1 MSRWLAITAA
11 LGLTNAAMAFVLF
24 KNEDGKPLRW
34 RLDELDPRVDPN
46 VVNPDTRAIRYYL
59 ARDAW
64 SEQNA
69 EAELNAVRTAIG
81 QWQSVPGTVLK
92 FEEAGLVTAGVDV
105 GRDNTNVV
113 YWVKEAAANGAV
125 WVNNERTEISG
136 ALAVTFPMYFDDMI
150 FEADM
155 VFNGV
160 DYRWFTD
167 YNNSFSA
174 DKFVEAAALH
184 EFGHFIGLQHSP
196 LGAAT
201 MFWRITAGVSLPVG
215 WSCLLRDEV
224 AAAQTLYG
232 KPDVLAK
239 LGSIVGKV
247 TMGSGLV
254 FGAVVLAEDTH
265 GNIIQ
270 STVSERNGRYEL
282 TALPPA
288 SYRLR
293 VAPLNSP
300 DAQPRPLVRDINISI
315 EHEGAE
321 TNFRPTGYKQAAVG
335 VGKTATL
342 DFAVKKGAA
351 PFYVSAV
358 RPPTT
363 KQNVFKLV
371 SDPFAL
377 ERTGKKQ
384 TIGIYSPTLPMSG
397 ATLRL
402 TGDGVTHGE
411 TTFNPDAFDGFR
423 LISVEVTVAKN
434 AAPGVRSLTVQK
446 GNDLAYINGFVEI
459 ISGEQDHNFDR
470 LDDRWQREQFAVF
483 SSAEAHADA
492 DPDADGY
499 TNREEFLTGKNPMDT
514 GSFPLLEIGSISV
527 DEQGTTI
534 QWGSVPGKRYQVW
547 SKPNAALAKWRE
559 VGEPVTAQRSF
570 TFFIDPAERE
580 EFQFYRVQA
589 LP

>member
-34 RLDELDPRVDPN
+34 RLDELDPLVHPN
-46 VVNPDTRAIRYYL
+46 VVNRDTRAIRYYL

-92 FEEAGLVTAGVDV
+92 FEEAGLVPPGVDIN
-105 GRDNTNVV
+105 GGDNTNVV
-113 YWVKEAAANGAV
+113 YWVKQAAPNGAV
-125 WVNNERTEISG
+125 WVNDERTEISG
-136 ALAVTFPMYFDDMI
+136 ALAVTFPMYSHDHTI
-150 FEADM
+150 VEADM

-167 YNNSFSA
+167 HNNSFSA

-196 LGAAT
+196 LGVAT
-201 MFWRITAGVSLPVG
+201 MFSRITAGVGLAVG
-215 WSCLLRDEV
+215 LLKDEV

-232 KPDVLAK
+232 KPAALAE

-247 TMGSGLV
+247 TMGRGLV
-254 FGAVVLAEDTH
+254 FGAVVLAEGVH

-288 SYRLR
+288 TYRLR

-300 DAQPRPLVRDINISI
+300 DAKPRPLVRDMDISI
-315 EHEGAE
+315 EHQGAE
-321 TNFRPTGYKQAAVG
+321 TNFQPTGYKQVVVG
-335 VGKTATL
+335 VGKSTTL
-342 DFAVKKGAA
+342 DFAVEKGAA

-358 RPPTT
+358 RPPTM
-363 KQNVFKLV
+363 KQNLFELAFE
-371 SDPFAL
+371 PFAL

-384 TIGIYSPTLPMSG
+384 TIGIYSPTLPMGG

-411 TTFNPDAFDGFR
+411 TTFDPDKFDGFR

-434 AAPGVRSLTVQK
+434 ATPGVRSMYVQK
-446 GNDLAYINGFVEI
+446 GNDVAYINGFVEI
-459 ISGEQDHNFDR
+459 ISGVQDYNFDG
-470 LDDRWQREQFAVF
+470 LDDSWQREQFAVF

-499 TNREEFLTGKNPMDT
+499 NNREEFLTGKNPTDA
-514 GSFPLLEIGSISV
+514 GSFPLLEIGSIIV

-534 QWGSVPGKRYQVW
+534 QWSSVPGKHYQVW
-547 SKPNAALAKWRE
+547 SKPDVANAKWHK
-559 VGEPVTAQRSF
+559 VGEPIVATRSF
-570 TFFIDPAERE
+570 TFFIDSTERE
-580 EFQFYRVQA
+580 EFQFYRVQV
-589 LP
+589 LL

>member
-1 MSRWLAITAA
+1 MRRWPAIAAA
-11 LGLTNAAMAFVLF
+11 LGLAHAATAFVLF
-24 KNEDGKPLRW
+24 KNEDDQPLRW
-34 RLDELDPRVDPN
+34 RLDDLDPFVHPN
-46 VVNPDTRAIRYYL
+46 VVNRDTRAIRYYL

-64 SEQNA
+64 SAKNA
-69 EAELNAVRTAIG
+69 AAELDAIRAAIG
-81 QWQSVPGTVLK
+81 QWQSVPGTILK
-92 FEEAGLVTAGVDV
+92 FEEGGLVPPGVDV
-105 GRDNTNVV
+105 NGEDNTNVV
-113 YWVKEAAANGAV
+113 YWVKKAAGNGAV

-136 ALAVTFPMYFDDMI
+136 ALAVTFPMYFDDHTI
-150 FEADM
+150 VEADM

-160 DYRWFTD
+160 DHRWFTD

-174 DKFVEAAALH
+174 DKFVEAVALH

-201 MFWRITAGVSLPVG
+201 MFSRPVG
-215 WSCLLRDEV
+215 LAVGLLKDEV

-232 KPDVLAK
+232 KPATLAE
-239 LGSIVGKV
+239 LGSITGKV
-247 TMGSGLV
+247 TMGRGLV

-270 STVSERNGRYEL
+270 STVTERNGRYEL

-342 DFAVKKGAA
+342 DFAVNNGKAQ
-351 PFYVSAV
+351 FYISAV

-363 KQNVFKLV
+363 KQNMLELAFE
-371 SDPFAL
+371 PIAI

-384 TIGIYSPTLPMSG
+384 MIGVYSPTLPTSG

-402 TGDGVTHGE
+402 TGDGVVYGK
-411 TTFNPDAFDGFR
+411 TTYNPNAFDGFNM
-423 LISVEVTVAKN
+423 ISVEVTVAKN
-434 AAPGVRSLTVQK
+434 AAPGVRSLFVQK
-446 GNDLAYINGFVEI
+446 GNDKAYLNGFAEI
-459 ISGEQDHNFDR
+459 LSGEEDHNFDG

-492 DPDADGY
+492 DADADGY
-499 TNREEFLTGKNPMDT
+499 TNREEYVTGKNPTDA
-514 GSFPLLEIGSISV
+514 GSFPLLEIASITV

-547 SKPNAALAKWRE
+547 RKPDASLAKWRKT
-559 VGEPVTAQRSF
+559 GASVTARRSF
-570 TFFIDPAERE
+570 TFFTDPSERKA
-580 EFQFYRVQA
+580 FQFYRVQA

>member
-46 VVNPDTRAIRYYL
+46 VVNRDTRAIRYYL

-92 FEEAGLVTAGVDV
+92 FEEAGLVLPGVDV
-105 GRDNTNVV
+105 NGEDSTNVV
-113 YWVKEAAANGAV
+113 YWVKQAAPNGAV
-125 WVNNERTEISG
+125 WVNDEQTEISG
-136 ALAVTFPMYFDDMI
+136 ALAVTFPMYSDDHTI
-150 FEADM
+150 VGADM

-160 DYRWFTD
+160 DHRWFTD

-174 DKFVEAAALH
+174 DKFVEAVALH

-201 MFWRITAGVSLPVG
+201 MFSRPVG
-215 WSCLLRDEV
+215 LAVGLLKDEV

-232 KPDVLAK
+232 KPAALAE

-247 TMGSGLV
+247 TMGRGLV

-300 DAQPRPLVRDINISI
+300 DEQPRPLVRDINISI

-321 TNFRPTGYKQAAVG
+321 TNFRATGYKQVVVG
-335 VGKTATL
+335 VGKSTTL

-363 KQNVFKLV
+363 KQNLFELAFE
-371 SDPFAL
+371 PFAL

-384 TIGIYSPTLPMSG
+384 TIGIYSPTLPVGG

-411 TTFNPDAFDGFR
+411 TTFAPDVFDDYR

-446 GNDLAYINGFVEI
+446 GNDLAYVNGFVEI
-459 ISGEQDHNFDR
+459 ISGVQDYNFDG
-470 LDDRWQREQFAVF
+470 LDDSWQREQFAVF

-499 TNREEFLTGKNPMDT
+499 NNREEFLTGKNPTDA

-547 SKPNAALAKWRE
+547 SKPDAALAKWHKT
-559 VGEPVTAQRSF
+559 GDPVTAQRSF

-580 EFQFYRVQA
+580 AFQFYRVQA

>member
-1 MSRWLAITAA
+1 MFSR
-11 LGLTNAAMAFVLF
+11 
-24 KNEDGKPLRW
+24 P
-34 RLDELDPRVDPN
+34 
-46 VVNPDTRAIRYYL
+46 
-59 ARDAW
+59 
-64 SEQNA
+64 
-69 EAELNAVRTAIG
+69 
-81 QWQSVPGTVLK
+81 
-92 FEEAGLVTAGVDV
+92 V
-105 GRDNTNVV
+105 G
-113 YWVKEAAANGAV
+113 
-125 WVNNERTEISG
+125 
-136 ALAVTFPMYFDDMI
+136 LAV
-150 FEADM
+150 
-155 VFNGV
+155 
-160 DYRWFTD
+160 
-167 YNNSFSA
+167 
-174 DKFVEAAALH
+174 
-184 EFGHFIGLQHSP
+184 GL
-196 LGAAT
+196 LK
-201 MFWRITAGVSLPVG
+201 
-215 WSCLLRDEV
+215 DEV

-232 KPDVLAK
+232 KPAALAE

-247 TMGSGLV
+247 TMGRGLV
-254 FGAVVLAEDTH
+254 FGAVVLAEDTY

-384 TIGIYSPTLPMSG
+384 TIGIYSPTLPMGG

-411 TTFNPDAFDGFR
+411 TTFDPDVFDGFR

-434 AAPGVRSLTVQK
+434 AAPGVRSMYVQK
-446 GNDLAYINGFVEI
+446 GNDLAYVNGFVEI
-459 ISGEQDHNFDR
+459 ISGVQDYNFDG
-470 LDDRWQREQFAVF
+470 LDDSWQREQFAVF

-499 TNREEFLTGKNPMDT
+499 NNREEFLTGKNPTDA

-547 SKPNAALAKWRE
+547 SKPDAALAKWHKT
-559 VGEPVTAQRSF
+559 GDPVTAQRSF

-580 EFQFYRVQA
+580 AFQFYRVQA

>member
-1 MSRWLAITAA
+1 VSRWLAIAVA
-11 LGLTNAAMAFVLF
+11 LGLAHAATAFVLF
-24 KNEDGKPLRW
+24 KNEDDQPLRW
-34 RLDELDPRVDPN
+34 RLDELDPLVHPN
-46 VVNPDTRAIRYYL
+46 VVNRNTRAIRYYL

-64 SEQNA
+64 SAKNA

-92 FEEAGLVTAGVDV
+92 FEEVGLVTAGVDV
-105 GRDNTNVV
+105 DGEDNMNVV
-113 YWVKEAAANGAV
+113 YWVKKAAANGAV
-125 WVNNERTEISG
+125 LVNNERIEISG
-136 ALAVTFPMYFDDMI
+136 ALAVTFPMYFDDHTI
-150 FEADM
+150 VEADM

-160 DYRWFTD
+160 DHRWFTD

-174 DKFVEAAALH
+174 DNFVEVVALH

-196 LGAAT
+196 LAAAT
-201 MFWRITAGVSLPVG
+201 MFSRTGAGVGLAVG
-215 WSCLLRDEV
+215 LLKDEV

-232 KPDVLAK
+232 KPAALAE

-247 TMGSGLV
+247 TMGRGLV
-254 FGAVVLAEDTH
+254 FGAVLLAEDAH

-288 SYRLR
+288 TYRLR

-300 DAQPRPLVRDINISI
+300 DAQPHPLVRDMDISI
-315 EHEGAE
+315 EHQGAE
-321 TNFRPTGYKQAAVG
+321 TNFQPTGYKQVAAQAG
-335 VGKTATL
+335 RSATL
-342 DFAVKKGAA
+342 DFDVKKGGA

-358 RPPTT
+358 RPSTT
-363 KQNVFKLV
+363 KQNLLELAFE
-371 SDPFAL
+371 PFAL

-384 TIGIYSPTLPMSG
+384 TIGIYSPTLPMGG

-434 AAPGVRSLTVQK
+434 AAPGVRSMYVQK
-446 GNDLAYINGFVEI
+446 GNDVAYVNGFVEI
-459 ISGEQDHNFDR
+459 ISGEQDHNFDG

-499 TNREEFLTGKNPMDT
+499 TNREEFLTGKIPTDT
-514 GSFPLLEIGSISV
+514 ASFPLLEIGSISV
-527 DEQGTTI
+527 DEQGTTL

-547 SKPNAALAKWRE
+547 SKPDAALTKWRK

-570 TFFIDPAERE
+570 TFFIDPVERE

>member
-1 MSRWLAITAA
+1 VSRWLAIAAA
-11 LGLTNAAMAFVLF
+11 LGLAHAATAFVLF
-24 KNEDGKPLRW
+24 KNDNGQALRW
-34 RLDELDPRVDPN
+34 RLDDLDPLVHPN
-46 VVNPDTRAIRYYL
+46 VVNRDTRAIRYYL
-59 ARDAW
+59 AKDAW
-64 SEQNA
+64 SAKNA
-69 EAELNAVRTAIG
+69 EAELNAIRAAIG
-81 QWQSVPGTVLK
+81 QWQSVPGTILK
-92 FEEAGLVTAGVDV
+92 FEEAGLVLPGVDV
-105 GRDNTNVV
+105 NGEDNTNVV
-113 YWVKEAAANGAV
+113 YWVKQAAPNGAV
-125 WVNNERTEISG
+125 WVNNEQAEISG
-136 ALAVTFPMYFDDMI
+136 ALAVTFPMYSHDHTI
-150 FEADM
+150 VGADM

-160 DYRWFTD
+160 DHRWFTD

-174 DKFVEAAALH
+174 DKFVEAVALH

-201 MFWRITAGVSLPVG
+201 MFSRPVG
-215 WSCLLRDEV
+215 LAVGLLKDEV

-232 KPDVLAK
+232 KPAALAE
-239 LGSIVGKV
+239 LGSITGKV
-247 TMGSGLV
+247 TMGRGLV

-270 STVSERNGRYEL
+270 STVTERNGRYEL

-363 KQNVFKLV
+363 KQNLFELAFE
-371 SDPFAL
+371 PFAL

-384 TIGIYSPTLPMSG
+384 TIGIYSPTLPMGG

-411 TTFNPDAFDGFR
+411 TTFDPDVFDGFR

-446 GNDLAYINGFVEI
+446 GNDLAYVNGFVEI
-459 ISGEQDHNFDR
+459 ISGEEDHNFDG

-499 TNREEFLTGKNPMDT
+499 NNREEFLTGKNPTDA

-534 QWGSVPGKRYQVW
+534 QWGSVPGKLYQVW
-547 SKPNAALAKWRE
+547 SKPDVANAKWHK
-559 VGEPVTAQRSF
+559 VGEPIVATRSF
-570 TFFIDPAERE
+570 TFFIDPAERQ

>member
-1 MSRWLAITAA
+1 VSRWFTIAGALVLAQAA
-11 LGLTNAAMAFVLF
+11 SAFVLS
-24 KNEDGKPLRW
+24 KNDDGQPLRW
-34 RLDELDPRVDPN
+34 RLDELSPLIHPN
-46 VVNPDTRAIRYYL
+46 VINRNTRAIRYYL

-81 QWQSVPGTVLK
+81 QWQSVPQTVLK
-92 FEEAGLVTAGVDV
+92 FEEVGLVTAGVDV
-105 GRDNTNVV
+105 DRDNTNVV
-113 YWVKEAAANGAV
+113 YWVNEAAANGAV

-136 ALAVTFPMYFDDMI
+136 VLAYTFLNYFDDFTI

-160 DYRWFTD
+160 DHRWFTD

-174 DKFVEAAALH
+174 DNFVEAVALH

-196 LGAAT
+196 LGVAT
-201 MFWRITAGVSLPVG
+201 MFSRTWAGVGLAVG
-215 WSCLLRDEV
+215 LLKDEV

-232 KPDVLAK
+232 KPDALAK

-247 TMGSGLV
+247 TMGRGLV
-254 FGAVVLAEDTH
+254 FGAVVLAEDAH

-288 SYRLR
+288 TYRLR
-293 VAPLNSP
+293 VAPLHPP
-300 DAQPRPLVRDINISI
+300 DAQPHPLVRDIDISF
-315 EHEGAE
+315 EHQGAE
-321 TNFRPTGYKQAAVG
+321 TNFQPTGYKQVAAQAGRSV
-335 VGKTATL
+335 TL
-342 DFAVKKGAA
+342 DFDVKEGGAS
-351 PFYVSAV
+351 FYVSAM

-363 KQNVFKLV
+363 KQNLLELAFE
-371 SDPFAL
+371 PFAL

-384 TIGIYSPTLPMSG
+384 TIGIYSPTLPMGG

-580 EFQFYRVQA
+580 QFQFYRVQA